1 MNAKFDKL
9 HDHHRSRG
17 NELIKLQD
25 RVGQLEML
33 FNEVFASKQNGVGVF
48 GQPFGQTQTDSRLKQ
63 PSVVVQTDK
72 IGDRHTKN
80 MTPMERAIISIMIN
94 SDIKLSYEDL
104 SVMIGRDKSTIRG
117 QINNI
122 KQKNESLLT
131 EFIERN
137 GKKRFFVEERVKNE
151 ILKERNALSKR
162 AFK

>member
-1 MNAKFDKL
+1 
-9 HDHHRSRG
+9 
-17 NELIKLQD
+17 
-25 RVGQLEML
+25 
-33 FNEVFASKQNGVGVF
+33 
-48 GQPFGQTQTDSRLKQ
+48 
-63 PSVVVQTDK
+63 
-72 IGDRHTKN
+72 
-80 MTPMERAIISIMIN
+80 
-94 SDIKLSYEDL
+94 
-104 SVMIGRDKSTIRG
+104 MIGRDKSTIRG